1 MGKEDLCH
9 NPHFNIVTN
18 IPSEAKKFLHVQF
31 YTMKLVVIYTNYFKF
46 S

>member
-18 IPSEAKKFLHVQF
+18 IPSEAKNFLHFQF
-31 YTMKLVVIYTNYFKF
+31 YTMKFGCHLY
-46 S
+46 